1 MLPADTLKD
10 RVAVITG
17 GSSGLGLAMAEYFG
31 RIGASVAVTGRS
43 RERLDAA
50 AAHLRARGVEPLTV
64 AMDVRDPEQVDATL
78 AAVLDRFGRVDILV
92 NNAAGNFVVRAEDL
106 SVNGWNAVVNIV
118 LHGTFY
124 CTRAVA
130 RHWIRQGRGGSIL
143 NILATYAW
151 TGGPGTVHSAA
162 AKAGVLAM
170 TRTLAVEW
178 AARGIRVNAI
188 APGPVDGT
196 GAAPQLWPTEEAR
209 QAVLASIP
217 LGRMGRPEEIAHA
230 AAYLVSD
237 YASFITG
244 EVLTMDGGQWL
255 GRGVFQGARRGGK
268 GS

>member
-1 MLPADTLKD
+1 MLPADTLQG

-31 RIGASVAVTGRS
+31 RIGASVVITGRS

-50 AAHLRARGVEPLTV
+50 AGRLREGGVQALTV
-64 AMDVRDPEQVDATL
+64 PMDVRNPEQVDATL
-78 AAVLDRFGRVDILV
+78 SKALEEFGHVDILV

-118 LHGTFY
+118 LNGTFY
-124 CTRAVA
+124 CTRAFGK
-130 RHWIRQGRGGSIL
+130 HWIDSGRPGTIL
-143 NILATYAW
+143 NVIAAYAW

-178 AARGIRVNAI
+178 ARHRIRVNAI
-188 APGPVDGT
+188 APGPVDKT
-196 GAAPQLWPTEEAR
+196 GGARALWPNAAAEEKVR
-209 QAVLASIP
+209 ASVP
-217 LGRMGRPEEIAHA
+217 VGRLGEPEEIAHA

-237 YASFITG
+237 YAGFING
-244 EVLTMDGGQWL
+244 ECLVVDGGAWL
-255 GRGVFQGARRGGK
+255 GRNLFAE
-268 GS
+268 